1 MDEDNNDNTEN
12 DDDSDE
18 VTEDKNE
25 IENID
30 ELNYD
35 EQIKVVQDIDIP
47 QLNTGES
54 TSKNNNE
61 IKEGGNNNT
70 TNNRHNLRTR
80 KEATHKNAY
89 NKEFQHAQHEKS
101 NIKLKVKDRY
111 RHAVSILM
119 KRNKKDDEYAQVSL
133 NKGINRFGDDAIESM
148 MVEYAQIDEK
158 DALKQSWYRN

>member
-1 MDEDNNDNTEN
+1 MDEDNNDNTKN

-47 QLNTGES
+47 QLNTDES
-54 TSKNNNE
+54 TSDNNNE

-70 TNNRHNLRTR
+70 THNRHNLRTR
-80 KEATHKNAY
+80 KEGTHRNVYEQK
-89 NKEFQHAQHEKS
+89 FQHAQHEKN
-101 NIKLKVKDRY
+101 NIKLKIKDISRY
-111 RHAVSILM
+111 AVNM
-119 KRNKKDDEYAQVSL
+119 PMNRNKKDDGYA
-133 NKGINRFGDDAIESM
+133 
-148 MVEYAQIDEK
+148 
-158 DALKQSWYRN
+158 